1 MKVLIACEESQ
12 TVCKAFRALGHEA
25 YSCDVQEPSG
35 GHPEWHIWGD
45 ALEAVKGGEIATM
58 DGQRHDICKW
68 GLLIAHPPCTYLTSC
83 SAVWL
88 FNADHTVKDLARERK
103 GWEAKEFFLAL
114 LRCGVERIAVENPTP
129 LRYFGLPRY
138 DQIIEPYMF
147 GDPWRKR
154 TCLWLRGLPPLR
166 PTNTVSPPL
175 WRRSGE
181 VISDENAHVRKTA
194 STGLLIVGACAV
206 NLRNTTGSAWRAMRI
221 EIASERRR
229 WPCRRLAVPDL
240 TAMRG

>member
-45 ALEAVKGGEIATM
+45 ALEAVKGGEIVTM

-68 GLLIAHPPCTYLTSC
+68 GLL
-83 SAVWL
+83 
-88 FNADHTVKDLARERK
+88 
-103 GWEAKEFFLAL
+103 
-114 LRCGVERIAVENPTP
+114 
-129 LRYFGLPRY
+129 
-138 DQIIEPYMF
+138 
-147 GDPWRKR
+147 
-154 TCLWLRGLPPLR
+154 
-166 PTNTVSPPL
+166 
-175 WRRSGE
+175 
-181 VISDENAHVRKTA
+181 
-194 STGLLIVGACAV
+194 
-206 NLRNTTGSAWRAMRI
+206 
-221 EIASERRR
+221 IASERRR

>member
-45 ALEAVKGGEIATM
+45 ALEAVKGGEIVTM

-103 GWEAKEFFLAL
+103 GWEAKEFSWRCCGAGWSGSPWKIPH
-114 LRCGVERIAVENPTP
+114 RCGILDCRDMTRSSSPICS
-129 LRYFGLPRY
+129 
-138 DQIIEPYMF
+138 

-166 PTNTVSPPL
+166 PTNTVEPKGL
-175 WRRSGE
+175 W
-181 VISDENAHVRKTA
+181 
-194 STGLLIVGACAV
+194 VGARKV
-206 NLRNTTGSAWRAMRI
+206 SSKYTLTSNRNSKIRAKTFHG
-221 EIASERRR
+221 IA
-229 WPCRRLAVPDL
+229 A
-240 TAMRG
+240 AMAAQWGGDIR

>member
-12 TVCKAFRALGHEA
+12 TVCKAFRALGHES

-35 GHPEWHIWGD
+35 GHPEWHILGG
-45 ALEAVKGGEIATM
+45 ALEA
-58 DGQRHDICKW
+58 
-68 GLLIAHPPCTYLTSC
+68 
-83 SAVWL
+83 
-88 FNADHTVKDLARERK
+88 VKDLARERK

-129 LRYFGLPRY
+129 LRHFGLPRY

-166 PTNTVSPPL
+166 PTNTVEPKGL
-175 WRRSGE
+175 WVG
-181 VISDENAHVRKTA
+181 
-194 STGLLIVGACAV
+194 ST
-206 NLRNTTGSAWRAMRI
+206 S
-221 EIASERRR
+221 RRR
-229 WPCRRLAVPDL
+229 EASRKVQSKYVLKSNRDSKIRAK
-240 TAMRG
+240 TFQGIAAAMAEQWGGEQHR

>member
-45 ALEAVKGGEIATM
+45 ALEAVKGGEIVTM

-83 SAVWL
+83 SAVCL

-166 PTNTVSPPL
+166 PTNTVEPKGL
-175 WRRSGE
+175 WVGSGK
-181 VISDENAHVRKTA
+181 VSSKYTLQSNRNSKIRAKTFHGIA
-194 STGLLIVGACAV
+194 A
-206 NLRNTTGSAWRAMRI
+206 AMAAQWGGDIR
-221 EIASERRR
+221 
-229 WPCRRLAVPDL
+229 
-240 TAMRG
+240 

>member
-12 TVCKAFRALGHEA
+12 TVCKAFRALGHES

-35 GHPEWHIWGD
+35 GRPEWHILGD
-45 ALEAVKGGEIATM
+45 ALEAVKGGEIVTM
-58 DGQRHDICKW
+58 DGQRHDIRKW
-68 GLLIAHPPCTYLTSC
+68 ELLIAHPPCTYLSSC
-83 SAVWL
+83 SAVCL

-129 LRYFGLPRY
+129 LRHFGLPRY
-138 DQIIEPYMF
+138 DQIIGPYMF

-166 PTNTVSPPL
+166 PTNTVEPKGL
-175 WRRSGE
+175 WVG
-181 VISDENAHVRKTA
+181 
-194 STGLLIVGACAV
+194 ST
-206 NLRNTTGSAWRAMRI
+206 S
-221 EIASERRR
+221 RRR
-229 WPCRRLAVPDL
+229 EASRKVQSKYLLKSNRDSKIRAK
-240 TAMRG
+240 TFQGIAAAMAAQWGGDIR

>member
-12 TVCKAFRALGHEA
+12 TVCKAFRALGHES

-35 GHPEWHIWGD
+35 GRPEWHILGD
-45 ALEAVKGGEIATM
+45 ALEAVKGGEIVTM
-58 DGQRHDICKW
+58 DGQRHDISKW
-68 GLLIAHPPCTYLTSC
+68 ELLIAHPPCTYLSSC
-83 SAVWL
+83 SAVCL

-114 LRCGVERIAVENPTP
+114 LRCGVERIAVENPAP
-129 LRYFGLPRY
+129 LRHFGLPRY

-166 PTNTVSPPL
+166 PTNTVEPKGL
-175 WRRSGE
+175 WVG
-181 VISDENAHVRKTA
+181 
-194 STGLLIVGACAV
+194 ST
-206 NLRNTTGSAWRAMRI
+206 S
-221 EIASERRR
+221 RRR
-229 WPCRRLAVPDL
+229 EASRKVQSKYLFKSNRDSKIRAK
-240 TAMRG
+240 TFQGIAAAMAAQWGGDIR

>member
-12 TVCKAFRALGHEA
+12 TVCKAFRALGHES

-35 GHPEWHIWGD
+35 GRPEWHILGD
-45 ALEAVKGGEIATM
+45 ALEAVKGGEIVTM
-58 DGQRHDICKW
+58 DGQRHDISKW
-68 GLLIAHPPCTYLTSC
+68 ELLIAHPPCTYLSSC
-83 SAVWL
+83 SAVCL

-114 LRCGVERIAVENPTP
+114 LRCGVERIAVENPAP
-129 LRYFGLPRY
+129 LRHFGLPRY

-166 PTNTVSPPL
+166 PTNTVEPKGL
-175 WRRSGE
+175 WVG
-181 VISDENAHVRKTA
+181 
-194 STGLLIVGACAV
+194 ST
-206 NLRNTTGSAWRAMRI
+206 S
-221 EIASERRR
+221 RRR
-229 WPCRRLAVPDL
+229 GASGKVQSKYLLKSNRDSKIRAKTFPGIAA
-240 TAMRG
+240 AMAEQWGGDIR

>member
-1 MKVLIACEESQ
+1 MR
-12 TVCKAFRALGHEA
+12 KARRFARRSGRWDTRRTAVTCRSRA
-25 YSCDVQEPSG
+25 
-35 GHPEWHIWGD
+35 EWHIWGD
-45 ALEAVKGGEIATM
+45 ALEAVKGGEIVTM

-147 GDPWRKR
+147 G
-154 TCLWLRGLPPLR
+154 
-166 PTNTVSPPL
+166 
-175 WRRSGE
+175 E
-181 VISDENAHVRKTA
+181 VISDE
-194 STGLLIVGACAV
+194 
-206 NLRNTTGSAWRAMRI
+206 MPMY
-221 EIASERRR
+221 ERL
-229 WPCRRLAVPDL
+229 PAQDC
-240 TAMRG
+240 

>member
-12 TVCKAFRALGHEA
+12 TVCKAFRALGHES

-35 GHPEWHIWGD
+35 GRPEWHILGD
-45 ALEAVKGGEIATM
+45 ALEAVKGGEIVTM
-58 DGQRHDICKW
+58 DGQRHDISKW
-68 GLLIAHPPCTYLTSC
+68 ELLIAHPPCTYLSSC
-83 SAVWL
+83 SAVCL

-114 LRCGVERIAVENPTP
+114 LRCGVERIAVENPAP
-129 LRYFGLPRY
+129 LRHFGLPRY

-166 PTNTVSPPL
+166 PTNTVEPMGL
-175 WRRSGE
+175 WVG
-181 VISDENAHVRKTA
+181 
-194 STGLLIVGACAV
+194 ST
-206 NLRNTTGSAWRAMRI
+206 S
-221 EIASERRR
+221 RRR
-229 WPCRRLAVPDL
+229 EASRKVQSKYLLKSNRDSKIRAK
-240 TAMRG
+240 TFQGIAAAMAAQWGGDIR

>member
-1 MKVLIACEESQ
+1 MR
-12 TVCKAFRALGHEA
+12 KARRFARRSGRWDTRRTAVTCRSRAEA
-25 YSCDVQEPSG
+25 TRSG
-35 GHPEWHIWGD
+35 IFGGD
-45 ALEAVKGGEIATM
+45 ALEAVKGGEIVTM

-166 PTNTVSPPL
+166 PTNTVEPKGL
-175 WRRSGE
+175 W
-181 VISDENAHVRKTA
+181 
-194 STGLLIVGACAV
+194 VGARKV
-206 NLRNTTGSAWRAMRI
+206 SSKYTLTSNRNSKIRAKTFHG
-221 EIASERRR
+221 IA
-229 WPCRRLAVPDL
+229 A
-240 TAMRG
+240 AMAAQWGGDIR